1 MAYIYD
7 DDGNYKKTVRCSY
20 CYHAGHSSRTC
31 PDKYPNGTPAQQR
44 ARAREE
50 EKAQRKL
57 DREQRKRDKAAGK
70 KVSKAPTR
78 KCGYCKDLGHMRRHC
93 ETLAADKAN
102 LVDLTLD
109 YRNKLVDEVV
119 DQGIGKG
126 ALVATKVREWS
137 NAANDYVSVV
147 RYAMITKADFEGM
160 APFNNWAISKRD
172 MLTWNPPKC
181 LTMLNL
187 NGDRYH
193 MGQKSEE
200 AILANEEEGSF
211 SQETAS
217 KWSQRQG
224 RKGRVVVPG
233 EVLLPDGFL
242 DEDKVAA
249 DVEEYFS
256 NKTKTREHYNI
267 LDRVEYNDNYNN
279 Q

>member
-7 DDGNYKKTVRCSY
+7 DNGNYKKTVRCSY
-20 CYHAGHSSRTC
+20 CYEAGHSSRTC

-57 DREQRKRDKAAGK
+57 DRAQRKLDKAAGR

-78 KCGYCKDLGHMRRHC
+78 KCGYCKELGHMRRHC
-93 ETLAADKAN
+93 ETLTADKAR
-102 LVDLTLD
+102 LVEVTLD

-126 ALVATKVREWS
+126 ALLASKVREWS
-137 NAANDYVSVV
+137 NRENDYVSVV
-147 RYAMITKADFEGM
+147 RYAMITKTDFEGM
-160 APFNNWAISKRD
+160 APYNNWAISKRD
-172 MLTWNPPKC
+172 MLNWNQIGC
-181 LTMLNL
+181 LSMLNL

-193 MGQKSEE
+193 MGQRTEE
-200 AILANEEEGSF
+200 AMLQSDEAGSF
-211 SQETAS
+211 SGEAS
-217 KWSQRQG
+217 SKYSQRTG
-224 RKGRVVVPG
+224 RAARVVVPG
-233 EVLLPDGFL
+233 EVLLPDNFL

-249 DVEEYFS
+249 GVEEYFS

-267 LDRVEYNDNYNN
+267 LDRVQHNDNDN

>member
-7 DDGNYKKTVRCSY
+7 DNGNYKKTVRCSY
-20 CYHAGHSSRTC
+20 CYNAGHSQRTC

-93 ETLAADKAN
+93 ETLAADKAR
-102 LVDLTLD
+102 LVEVTLD

-119 DQGIGKG
+119 MQGIGNG
-126 ALVATKVREWS
+126 ALVASKVREWS
-137 NAANDYVSVV
+137 NRENDYVSVV
-147 RYAMITKADFEGM
+147 RYAMITKTDFEGM
-160 APFNNWAISKRD
+160 APYNNWAISKRD
-172 MLTWNPPKC
+172 MLNWNQIGC
-181 LTMLNL
+181 LSMLNL

-193 MGQKSEE
+193 MGQRTEE
-200 AILANEEEGSF
+200 AMLQSDEAGSF
-211 SQETAS
+211 SGEAS
-217 KWSQRQG
+217 SKYSQRTG
-224 RKGRVVVPG
+224 RAARVVVPG
-233 EVLLPDGFL
+233 EVLLPDNFL

-249 DVEEYFS
+249 GVEEYFS

-267 LDRVEYNDNYNN
+267 LDRVQHNDNDN